1 MTLEEMSVVFSA
13 DVQPFAQA
21 VDAVQGIAAD
31 AVQTVDAMAAE
42 FLQAGLQAAQGLSA
56 GLLLGKPGVTRAAQ
70 TLAAAAANAIR
81 DTLQIRSPSRVTR
94 EMGLM
99 FDEGFLQGILENTP
113 RIEEETRRVSRQA
126 AQGLRS
132 TAVRADSSGSSGDT
146 ALSAPVHVT
155 LPLEIDGYRLGM
167 AVLENVNRIHQSTG
181 RVELKL

>member
-21 VDAVQGIAAD
+21 VNAVQDMAAG
-31 AVQTVDAMAAE
+31 AVQTVDSMAAQ
-42 FLQAGLQAAQGLSA
+42 FFQAGLQAAQGLST
-56 GLLLGKPGVTRAAQ
+56 GLLLGKGSVVRAAA

-94 EMGLM
+94 EMGQM

-113 RIEEETRRVSRQA
+113 RIEEETRRVSHQA
-126 AQGLRS
+126 AQGLQE
-132 TAVRADSSGSSGDT
+132 AMPQPSSGKRAGDD
-146 ALSAPVHVT
+146 AWAAPLHVT

-167 AVLENVNRIHQSTG
+167 AVLENVNRIRQSTG
-181 RVELKL
+181 RVELQL